1 MNSLPASSFETTTV
15 KPTLQNLID
24 KLIAPLVPIATRN
37 NSLIVNDVPSFLKF
51 GIDEQTVACVID
63 GVLRSVIHNAR
74 ETCIRVSA
82 QFLYGKTM
90 VVSVKDS
97 NSFNTYAVAC
107 SLQDVLPVA
116 QKIGGG
122 LDITNQRQKVT
133 TIAFRFPAEQETTQ
147 PLKAVE

>member
-1 MNSLPASSFETTTV
+1 MNTLPASSFESSAV
-15 KPTLQNLID
+15 KPALQHIID

-51 GIDEQTVACVID
+51 SNDEQIVASVID
-63 GVLRSVIHNAR
+63 GILRSVIHNSR
-74 ETCIRVSA
+74 DTCIGVSA
-82 QFLYGKTM
+82 QLLYGKTM

-107 SLQDVLPVA
+107 SLQDVLPLA
-116 QKIGGG
+116 QKLGGG

-133 TIAFRFPAEQETTQ
+133 TIAFRFPAD
-147 PLKAVE
+147 PDPA